1 MSTSVVKVEIPS
13 AKFKELADKILNRN
27 MFRPFPDIND
37 IPK

>member
-1 MSTSVVKVEIPS
+1 MPIAKVEIPT
-13 AKFKELADKILNRN
+13 AKFKELVDKILKRN